1 MPGHAFGWHP
11 SVPDIRDYPMALAAA
26 PASLPAK
33 VDLRPQMPP
42 IGDQGQLGSCTAWA
56 STAAYRYE
64 LDKQKL
70 ADFEPSEL
78 AQYYWT
84 RALEGTTASDAGASI
99 RDSVKALAKTGAAAE
114 KLWPYDIS
122 KFNQAPPNS
131 VKRAAS
137 HHLALQYQSVPQN
150 LNAVKSALAAGFPVL
165 IGISVYASFESDP
178 VARTGVVPMPTP
190 REQLLGG
197 HALLLVGYDDATQR
211 FTTRN
216 SWGTGFGDHG
226 YVYLPYA
233 YVTSP
238 QLASDFW
245 IIKQVD

>member
-1 MPGHAFGWHP
+1 MPGHSFGWHP
-11 SVPDIRDYPMALAAA
+11 SVPDIRDYPMALTAA

-56 STAAYRYE
+56 STAAFRYE
-64 LDKQKL
+64 LDRQKL

-84 RALEGTTASDAGASI
+84 RALEGTTASDAGATI
-99 RDSVKALAKTGAAAE
+99 RDAVKTLAKSGAAHE
-114 KLWPYDIS
+114 NLWPYNIA
-122 KFNQAPPNS
+122 KFAQTPPATA
-131 VKRAAS
+131 KQDAK

-150 LNAVKSALAAGFPVL
+150 LTSLKSALAAGYPVV
-165 IGISVYASFESDP
+165 IGIAVYASFESST
-178 VARTGVVPMPTP
+178 VEHTGVVPMPSPT
-190 REQLLGG
+190 EAMLGG

-245 IIKQVD
+245 IVKKVD

>member
-131 VKRAAS
+131 VKQAAS

-150 LNAVKSALAAGFPVL
+150 LTAVKSALAAGFPVL

-245 IIKQVD
+245 IIKRVD